1 MRIEK
6 DFLGEV
12 EIEDSRYY
20 GVQTVRAISNFP
32 ITGQKIRP
40 EMITALAQVKYAC
53 AQANMATGRMEQ
65 SIGNAL
71 IQACQE
77 IVDGKMHDEFP
88 TDCIQGG
95 AGTSI
100 NMNMN
105 EVITNRALEI
115 LGYPKGS
122 YDIISP
128 NNHANMAQSTNDA
141 FPSAVRLTILA
152 LTEQLLSELEATKAS
167 FEKKAEEFKNVIKM
181 GRTHLQDA
189 VPITLGQEF
198 SAYACATGRAIR
210 RIKNASEN
218 FLSLNMG
225 ATAVGTGLN
234 AEPEFIIKVVAAIT
248 KLTGRPFYPAINL
261 VDATQNTDEM
271 AEFSSALKVS
281 ALSFTKIAND
291 LRLMA
296 AGPKCGLY
304 EIQLPPRQPGSSIMP
319 GKVNPVMC
327 EVLNQTC
334 FQIIGNDLT
343 VSMAVENGQLELN
356 VMEPVMVYRIFDS
369 ISIFTNVL
377 RVFRELALNGI
388 IANTQDCQD
397 YVDNSFGICTALL
410 PYVGYERISIAV
422 KEAQKTGRPVR
433 ELILEKGMVTQEEL
447 NIILD
452 AQNMTTP
459 GISGKDQM
467 DALGKCAN
475 NSNTDLHR
483 KNA

>member
-20 GVQTVRAISNFP
+20 GVQTVRAMSNFP

-40 EMITALAQVKYAC
+40 EMITALAQVKYGC
-53 AQANMATGRMEQ
+53 AVANMETGRMDQ
-65 SIGNAL
+65 TIGNAL
-71 IQACQE
+71 VQACQE
-77 IVDGKMHDEFP
+77 ILDGKMRDEFP

-115 LGYPKGS
+115 LDHPKGR

-141 FPSAVRLTILA
+141 FPSAVRLTVLE
-152 LTEQLLSELEATKAS
+152 LTDQLLAELSATKAS
-167 FEKKAEEFKNVIKM
+167 FEKKAEEFQNAIKM

-198 SAYACATGRAIR
+198 LAYACATGRAIR

-234 AEPEFIIKVVAAIT
+234 AEPEFITKVVDAIA
-248 KLTGRPFYPAINL
+248 KLTDRPFYPTSNL
-261 VDATQNTDEM
+261 VDATQNTDEV

-296 AGPKCGLY
+296 SGPKCGFF

-343 VSMAVENGQLELN
+343 VTMAVENGQLELN
-356 VMEPVMVYRIFDS
+356 VMEPVMVFRLFDS

-377 RVFRELALNGI
+377 RVFRELCLNGI
-388 IANTQDCQD
+388 IANTECCQN

-410 PYVGYERISIAV
+410 PYVGYESISVIV
-422 KEAQKTGRPVR
+422 KEAQKSGRPVR
-433 ELILEKGMVTQEEL
+433 ELILEKGMVTEAEL

-459 GISGKDQM
+459 GISGKEQV
-467 DALGKCAN
+467 DALCKC
-475 NSNTDLHR
+475 
-483 KNA
+483 K